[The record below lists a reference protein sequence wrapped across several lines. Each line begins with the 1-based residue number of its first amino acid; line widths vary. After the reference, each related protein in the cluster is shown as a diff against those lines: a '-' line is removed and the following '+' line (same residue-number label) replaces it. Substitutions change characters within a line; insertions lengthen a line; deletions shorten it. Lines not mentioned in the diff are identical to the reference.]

1 MFRKSKKMHFIGIGG
16 IGMSGIAEILINLGY
31 DVSGSDLRE
40 SEQTKRLRQLGATIY
55 IGHYPSNIKDYH
67 VVVTSSAISKNNPE
81 IIEAKKRKI
90 PVIHRSEML
99 AELVRLKHGIG
110 VAGTHGK
117 TTTSSMLAYVL
128 YHGGL
133 NPTAVVGGKVLNFGS
148 NARIGEGQYFVFE
161 ADESD
166 GSFIKL
172 LPTIGIVTNIDADH
186 LDHYK
191 YFEGI
196 KEAFITYMNNI
207 PFYGYSV
214 VCMDDPVVAEV
225 LPRIE
230 RPYVTYGFNTGAHF
244 KATNIKLLNGST
256 RYSCYYNDKL
266 LGEIVLNLLGK
277 HNIIN
282 SLAVVAVAL
291 ELGLTFDI
299 IAEAIA
305 QFQGVGRRLEKI
317 GETNGIIVVDDYG
330 HHPTEIRATLD
341 ALKQLGKRV
350 IVVFQP
356 HRYTRTQYLY
366 DEFGQAFTMADELFL
381 TEIYPAGEE
390 PIEGVSSNLI
400 QQSVKKHEGRDVV
413 VIPHLDQVP
422 DYICSIVKEGDVI
435 VTLGAGDIYKV
446 GHTILSMLDK
456 KGVVQ

>member
-117 TTTSSMLAYVL
+117 TTTSSMLAYIL

-166 GSFIKL
+166 GSFLKL

-230 RPYVTYGFNTGAHF
+230 RPYVTYGFNPGANF

-291 ELGLTFDI
+291 ELGLTFGV

-400 QQSVKKHEGRDVV
+400 QKSVKKHEGRDVV

>member
-117 TTTSSMLAYVL
+117 TTTSSMLAYIL

-166 GSFIKL
+166 GSFLKL

-230 RPYVTYGFNTGAHF
+230 RPYVTYGFNPGANF

-291 ELGLTFDI
+291 ELGLTFGV

-341 ALKQLGKRV
+341 ALKQLGKRL

-366 DEFGQAFTMADELFL
+366 DEFGQSFTMADELFL

-422 DYICSIVKEGDVI
+422 DYISSIVRKGDVI
-435 VTLGAGDIYKV
+435 VTLGAGDIYKA
-446 GHTILSMLDK
+446 GHAILSMLDK
-456 KGVVQ
+456 KDVVQ

>member
-67 VVVTSSAISKNNPE
+67 VVVTSSAISQNNPE

-117 TTTSSMLAYVL
+117 TTTSSMLAYIL

-166 GSFIKL
+166 GSFLKL

-230 RPYVTYGFNTGAHF
+230 RPYVTYGFNPGANF
-244 KATNIKLLNGST
+244 KAANIKLLNGST
-256 RYSCYYNDKL
+256 MYSCYYNDKL

-291 ELGLTFDI
+291 ELGLTFDV

-317 GETNGIIVVDDYG
+317 GETNGIVVIDDYG

-356 HRYTRTQYLY
+356 HRYTRTQYLC

-422 DYICSIVKEGDVI
+422 DYISSIVRKGDVI
-435 VTLGAGDIYKV
+435 VTLGAGDIYKA
-446 GHTILSMLDK
+446 GHAILSMLNK
-456 KGVVQ
+456 KDVVQ

>member
-117 TTTSSMLAYVL
+117 TTTSSMLAYIL

-166 GSFIKL
+166 GSFLKL

-230 RPYVTYGFNTGAHF
+230 RPYVTYGFNPGANF

-291 ELGLTFDI
+291 ELGLTFGV

>member
-117 TTTSSMLAYVL
+117 TTTSSMLAYIL

-256 RYSCYYNDKL
+256 MYSCYYNDKL

-291 ELGLTFDI
+291 ELGLTFGV

-341 ALKQLGKRV
+341 ALKQLGKRL

-366 DEFGQAFTMADELFL
+366 DEFGQSFTMADELFL

-422 DYICSIVKEGDVI
+422 DYISPIVREGDVI

-446 GHTILSMLDK
+446 GHAILSMLDK

>member
-1 MFRKSKKMHFIGIGG
+1 VFRKSKKMHFIGIGG

-166 GSFIKL
+166 GSFLKL

-256 RYSCYYNDKL
+256 MYSCYYNDKL

-291 ELGLTFDI
+291 ELGLAFGV

-317 GETNGIIVVDDYG
+317 GETNGIVVVDDYG

-356 HRYTRTQYLY
+356 HRYTRTQYLC

-422 DYICSIVKEGDVI
+422 DYISSIVRKGDVI

-446 GHTILSMLDK
+446 GHAILSMLDK

>member
-1 MFRKSKKMHFIGIGG
+1 VFRKSKKMHFIGIGG

-117 TTTSSMLAYVL
+117 TTTSSMLAYIL

-166 GSFIKL
+166 GSFLKL

-230 RPYVTYGFNTGAHF
+230 RPYVTYGFNPGANF

-291 ELGLTFDI
+291 ELGLTFGV

-341 ALKQLGKRV
+341 ALKQLGKRL

-366 DEFGQAFTMADELFL
+366 DEFGQSFTMADELFL

-422 DYICSIVKEGDVI
+422 DYISPIVREGDVI

-446 GHTILSMLDK
+446 GHAILSMLDK

>member
-256 RYSCYYNDKL
+256 MYSCYYNDKL

-422 DYICSIVKEGDVI
+422 DYISSIVRKGDVI

-446 GHTILSMLDK
+446 GHAILSMLDK

>member
-117 TTTSSMLAYVL
+117 TTTSSMLAYIL

-166 GSFIKL
+166 GSFLKL

-230 RPYVTYGFNTGAHF
+230 RPYVTYGFNPGANF

-291 ELGLTFDI
+291 ELGLTFGV

-341 ALKQLGKRV
+341 ALKQLGKRL

-366 DEFGQAFTMADELFL
+366 DEFGQSFTMADELFL

-422 DYICSIVKEGDVI
+422 DYISSIVRKGDVI

-446 GHTILSMLDK
+446 GHAILSMLDK

>member
-291 ELGLTFDI
+291 ELGLTFGV

>member
-117 TTTSSMLAYVL
+117 TTTSSMLAYIL

-256 RYSCYYNDKL
+256 MYSCYYNDKL

-291 ELGLTFDI
+291 ELGLAFGV

-317 GETNGIIVVDDYG
+317 GETNGIVVVDDYG

-356 HRYTRTQYLY
+356 HRYTRTQYLC

>member
-1 MFRKSKKMHFIGIGG
+1 VFRKSKKMHFIGIGG

-117 TTTSSMLAYVL
+117 TTTSSMLAYIL

-166 GSFIKL
+166 GSFLKL

-230 RPYVTYGFNTGAHF
+230 RPYVTYGFNPGANF

-256 RYSCYYNDKL
+256 MYSCYYNDKL

-291 ELGLTFDI
+291 ELGLAFGV

-317 GETNGIIVVDDYG
+317 GETNGIVVVDDYG

-356 HRYTRTQYLY
+356 HRYTRTQYLC

-422 DYICSIVKEGDVI
+422 DYISSIVRKGDVI

-446 GHTILSMLDK
+446 GHAILSMLDK

>member
-67 VVVTSSAISKNNPE
+67 VVVTSSAISQNNPE

-117 TTTSSMLAYVL
+117 TTTSSMLAYIL

-166 GSFIKL
+166 GSFLKL

-230 RPYVTYGFNTGAHF
+230 RPYVTYGFKPGANF
-244 KATNIKLLNGST
+244 KAANIKLLNGST
-256 RYSCYYNDKL
+256 MYSCYYNDKL

-291 ELGLTFDI
+291 ELGLTFDV

-317 GETNGIIVVDDYG
+317 GETNGIVVIDDYG

-356 HRYTRTQYLY
+356 HRYTRTQYLC

-422 DYICSIVKEGDVI
+422 DYISSIVRKGDVI
-435 VTLGAGDIYKV
+435 VTLGAGDIYKA
-446 GHTILSMLDK
+446 GHAILSMLDK
-456 KGVVQ
+456 KDVVQ

>member
-256 RYSCYYNDKL
+256 MYSCYYNDKL

-291 ELGLTFDI
+291 ELGLAFGV

-341 ALKQLGKRV
+341 ALKQLGKRL

-422 DYICSIVKEGDVI
+422 DYISPIVREGDVI

-446 GHTILSMLDK
+446 GHAILSMLDK

>member
-256 RYSCYYNDKL
+256 MYSCYYNDKL

-291 ELGLTFDI
+291 ELGLTFGV

-422 DYICSIVKEGDVI
+422 DYICSIVRKGDVI

>member
-117 TTTSSMLAYVL
+117 TTTSSMLAYIL

-291 ELGLTFDI
+291 ELGLAFGV

-317 GETNGIIVVDDYG
+317 GETNGIVVVDDYG

-356 HRYTRTQYLY
+356 HRYTRTQYLC

>member
-256 RYSCYYNDKL
+256 MYSCYYNDKL

-291 ELGLTFDI
+291 ELGLAFGV

-317 GETNGIIVVDDYG
+317 GETNGIVVVDDYG